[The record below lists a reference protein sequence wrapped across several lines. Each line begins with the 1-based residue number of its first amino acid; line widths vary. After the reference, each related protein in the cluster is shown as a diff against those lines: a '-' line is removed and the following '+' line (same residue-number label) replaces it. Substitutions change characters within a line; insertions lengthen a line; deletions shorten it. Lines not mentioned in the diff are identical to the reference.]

1 MAEETSSN
9 VTGPT
14 QKPITPMGSSQS
26 DHPSLM
32 ITTVKLDGRNY
43 LAWSQ
48 SARMF
53 IGSRRKCWYITGSKK
68 EPPADD
74 PSHEDWESDNLTV
87 MSWLLHSMQPTIS
100 EGLLFLRTAKEIWD
114 TVQEMYSQR
123 NSLARNY
130 QLHREIATMQQG
142 EMSMEEYYAAL
153 KKKWEELD
161 HYQPLATTVEG
172 IRKQNEQ
179 RRIFE
184 YLAGLRSEYELQRV
198 QVLGKDT

>member
-1 MAEETSSN
+1 
-9 VTGPT
+9 
-14 QKPITPMGSSQS
+14 
-26 DHPSLM
+26 M

-74 PSHEDWESDNLTV
+74 PSYEDWESDNLT
-87 MSWLLHSMQPTIS
+87 SWLLHSMQPTIS

-114 TVQEMYSQR
+114 TVQEMYSQI

-130 QLHREIATMQQG
+130 QLHRAMQQG
-142 EMSMEEYYAAL
+142 EMSMEEY
-153 KKKWEELD
+153 
-161 HYQPLATTVEG
+161 
-172 IRKQNEQ
+172 
-179 RRIFE
+179 
-184 YLAGLRSEYELQRV
+184 
-198 QVLGKDT
+198 

>member
-1 MAEETSSN
+1 MIHPMRTGK
-9 VTGPT
+9 VTIWRLCLGFF
-14 QKPITPMGSSQS
+14 I
-26 DHPSLM
+26 
-32 ITTVKLDGRNY
+32 R
-43 LAWSQ
+43 WS
-48 SARMF
+48 
-53 IGSRRKCWYITGSKK
+53 
-68 EPPADD
+68 P
-74 PSHEDWESDNLTV
+74 H
-87 MSWLLHSMQPTIS
+87 

-142 EMSMEEYYAAL
+142 KMSMEEYYAAL
-153 KKKWEELD
+153 KKKWAKLD

-198 QVLGKDT
+198 QVLGKDTWPSLESVYNSISGWSKSSCYEWWF

>member
-1 MAEETSSN
+1 
-9 VTGPT
+9 
-14 QKPITPMGSSQS
+14 
-26 DHPSLM
+26 
-32 ITTVKLDGRNY
+32 
-43 LAWSQ
+43 
-48 SARMF
+48 MF

-87 MSWLLHSMQPTIS
+87 MSWLLHSMKPTIS

-142 EMSMEEYYAAL
+142 KMSMEEYYAAL
-153 KKKWEELD
+153 KKKWAKLD